1 MNAGKY
7 GRASSALKEL
17 LALDPH
23 NAEARRLFATL
34 HLRLGSLM
42 SARTAFESLARE
54 ALERQD
60 YWLAE
65 SLLREYLVAGPRCVP
80 FLDMLGHVY
89 EEKGDAM
96 AAVAEYGKAVEVLLE
111 DPDPDNP
118 NRASDLFAKIRELA
132 PASPVAF
139 RFAAMFDATTGLLIQ
154 QAVPPAADS
163 ITPSAEPAV
172 SGDLPADLPS
182 EPGSAPEVHSANLEV
197 TPAEQPPS
205 VAIEQS
211 LEVAEPVL
219 PDTAAPVETAT
230 AEGKK
235 PQTEPPA
242 LADSISIPEGHL
254 QTVFADSSE
263 SASAPSLSAALE
275 STSEAIRSVEP
286 VAPAQPVMPVEAGM
300 PAEAVAPVESAMPIE
315 AAAQPASV
323 QLSESI
329 ADQTIEAPAEP
340 IPSPIV
346 PEVLSQPS
354 SEPIAAAPSSP
365 APMPWDQVQEV
376 AAELPA
382 ASAPEMKEEAP
393 VEPPRPSLEL
403 ISQPS
408 PFPIATAPTVPA
420 AMPWD
425 HVQESPVLV
434 SPPTDATSDRV
445 EPIAPSA
452 PSSAVLAGDQ
462 TIPPIAS
469 SAALSWDEILKA
481 VEQFRTEASSQLAAP
496 PVPAEEPTAGAP
508 RSETMPN
515 LPAPAEMESLGADHQ
530 IDMPPASL
538 PEVVLDATPLSA
550 PMPWEQ
556 VEHDTVAIPRLE
568 REPEFGSMPVVPKP
582 DTQDPTLI
590 LQPPL
595 DQPDSPST
603 AQAGQAPDVTS
614 DAPPAEPALRILSLD
629 TPVAAPS
636 PIEKTIHI
644 PPVALEPAEEVPS
657 AASPESKP
665 VLAEA
670 GPVLESVVE
679 QPAAPI
685 DAPALATAKI
695 AVSEPAPT
703 VIDKHEPVPAVAQPS
718 AAVPSPVIEPPSEDT
733 FTLAVEAPLA
743 VSPAEPVVV
752 EPEEVVPEPP
762 ALRLA
767 TEPAPEP
774 VPLPKA
780 TPAPQPAV
788 MAAPAFTLAQPGAS
802 EQLTRPAPTS
812 PALPEAVP
820 PPAPEAAAP
829 PESVVVE
836 SPALVPQAAAELIE
850 IAQSTEV
857 LSPPLE
863 TAAVES
869 PVEIVQEPTQTEVS
883 RAVVEVVEE
892 PAQVVE
898 PVPAAAAPVEAI
910 EVQAL
915 EPPPRL

>member
-1 MNAGKY
+1 MRSDKKSPLKSDKKTPPKIQKKGVVGYNKKSALLEDAITQMNAGKY

-408 PFPIATAPTVPA
+408 PFRPR
-420 AMPWD
+420 
-425 HVQESPVLV
+425 SRLLVLRDLKRCRIFRRRRFWCRRRPMRPRIGLNRLLPPRPRPRSWQAIKRFPRSHRV
-434 SPPTDATSDRV
+434 RPFRGMKFSRPLSNSERKLPRSSPPRPFRPRSRLLVLRDLKRCRIFRRQLRWS
-445 EPIAPSA
+445 PSA
-452 PSSAVLAGDQ
+452 PITRLTCRLLLSRKSSSTQRHYPLRCPGNR
-462 TIPPIAS
+462 
-469 SAALSWDEILKA
+469 LS
-481 VEQFRTEASSQLAAP
+481 
-496 PVPAEEPTAGAP
+496 
-508 RSETMPN
+508 M
-515 LPAPAEMESLGADHQ
+515 
-530 IDMPPASL
+530 
-538 PEVVLDATPLSA
+538 TP
-550 PMPWEQ
+550 
-556 VEHDTVAIPRLE
+556 
-568 REPEFGSMPVVPKP
+568 
-582 DTQDPTLI
+582 
-590 LQPPL
+590 
-595 DQPDSPST
+595 
-603 AQAGQAPDVTS
+603 
-614 DAPPAEPALRILSLD
+614 
-629 TPVAAPS
+629 
-636 PIEKTIHI
+636 
-644 PPVALEPAEEVPS
+644 
-657 AASPESKP
+657 
-665 VLAEA
+665 
-670 GPVLESVVE
+670 
-679 QPAAPI
+679 
-685 DAPALATAKI
+685 
-695 AVSEPAPT
+695 
-703 VIDKHEPVPAVAQPS
+703 
-718 AAVPSPVIEPPSEDT
+718 
-733 FTLAVEAPLA
+733 
-743 VSPAEPVVV
+743 
-752 EPEEVVPEPP
+752 
-762 ALRLA
+762 
-767 TEPAPEP
+767 
-774 VPLPKA
+774 
-780 TPAPQPAV
+780 
-788 MAAPAFTLAQPGAS
+788 
-802 EQLTRPAPTS
+802 
-812 PALPEAVP
+812 
-820 PPAPEAAAP
+820 
-829 PESVVVE
+829 
-836 SPALVPQAAAELIE
+836 
-850 IAQSTEV
+850 
-857 LSPPLE
+857 
-863 TAAVES
+863 
-869 PVEIVQEPTQTEVS
+869 
-883 RAVVEVVEE
+883 
-892 PAQVVE
+892 
-898 PVPAAAAPVEAI
+898 
-910 EVQAL
+910 
-915 EPPPRL
+915 